1 MHKITIDRMKLL
13 WYNTS
18 EKKRTPKSFANE
30 HIFYIDLEFRGKRG
44 NSPMNDNK
52 NMEPQNA
59 EESNIITLTDEDGKE
74 IDFEV
79 IGDAEID
86 GVVYYAMTPAGAQ
99 ENNEGIIEYVLLKL
113 VEDEDGEE
121 VFVTVDDEDEFDKVA
136 DFFDDMFDSEEDYDA

>member
-1 MHKITIDRMKLL
+1 MQFL
-13 WYNTS
+13 WYNIITKRTQRQVDSIGQQALHRFGVS
-18 EKKRTPKSFANE
+18 EKGR
-30 HIFYIDLEFRGKRG
+30 YG
-44 NSPMNDNK
+44 PMNDNK
-52 NMEPQNA
+52 KNEIENE

-86 GVVYYAMTPAGAQ
+86 GTVYYAMAPVGAV
-99 ENNEGIIEYVLLKL
+99 ETNEGIVEYVLLKL
-113 VEDEDGEE
+113 TEDEDGEE